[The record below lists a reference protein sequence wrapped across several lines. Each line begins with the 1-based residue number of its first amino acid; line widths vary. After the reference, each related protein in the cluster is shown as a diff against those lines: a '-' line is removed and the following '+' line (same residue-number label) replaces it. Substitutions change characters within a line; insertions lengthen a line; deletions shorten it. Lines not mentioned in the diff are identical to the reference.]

1 MARRKYQKPTPRRE
15 GRQWVLYYWD
25 DDFVDGEG
33 RRERKRHVLG
43 PATMGQREA
52 EKIRD
57 EFLRPLNQGLV
68 TIQSATKFA
77 DYVESVYKPVVLPT
91 MAKSTRDRAMSV
103 YENHLLPAFG
113 PMCLRD
119 ITPLT
124 VQRYVSGLA
133 DSKLSQE
140 SKDKIR
146 DVFSSILGSAVRDRL
161 LVTNPAVGV
170 RLPAPKNGKRSK
182 PYITQE
188 TFSRLLV
195 LMAEPYATM
204 VFVAVYTGLRV
215 SELIGLKWRNVHAD
229 SITVEQRC
237 CRGDWGAPK
246 SEASNAT
253 IPVNRVVTE
262 RIERLKVMVVEV
274 KAGRGLRNMRRSR
287 EVGQTISYFNR

>member
-1 MARRKYQKPTPRRE
+1 MSRRKYQKPTPRRE

-33 RRERKRHVLG
+33 RRKRKRHVLG

-146 DVFSSILGSAVRDRL
+146 DVFSSILRSAVRYRL